1 MTDSRRDRLTWES
14 GLKEEI
20 SERPRRE
27 REKPDPP
34 ALPAWLTW
42 ITDDRLIV
50 RPTLNEEISDRPG
63 EKCEKVPPPQS
74 TGWRERAGLKE
85 EISDR
90 PRGRREKPDPSA
102 MIGLPSERPGEKREK
117 VPPASAC
124 MANSCHHGCGCTLPR
139 TQYCSPDCQ
148 KQDWKN
154 HRTQGREIKK
164 SKQTGKVAIFRYVE
178 RRV

>member
-50 RPTLNEEISDRPG
+50 RPTLNEEISDRP
-63 EKCEKVPPPQS
+63 
-74 TGWRERAGLKE
+74 
-85 EISDR
+85 
-90 PRGRREKPDPSA
+90 RGKREKPDPSA
-102 MIGLPSERPGEKREK
+102 LPAWLIWMIGLPSERPGEKREK
-117 VPPASAC
+117 VPLPLPVWLTWRTGST
-124 MANSCHHGCGCTLPR
+124 GCTLPR
-139 TQYCSPDCQ
+139 TQYCSPDCW

-154 HRTQGREIKK
+154 HKK
-164 SKQTGKVAIFRYVE
+164 ACAAHSATGQRARLKEE
-178 RRV
+178 R